1 MAGYEITFKVV
12 LISPQCTNYENTH
25 KCTAVKLQHL
35 CSYVINGGINIDNI
49 DTEYRLFKFMNKNL
63 NKGHLNM
70 YSLCKYNPP

>member
-1 MAGYEITFKVV
+1 MAGYKIIIKLVWR
-12 LISPQCTNYENTH
+12 SPKCTNSEHTQ

-49 DTEYRLFKFMNKNL
+49 DTEYRLFQLMTKTL
-63 NKGHLNM
+63 NKVRIIM